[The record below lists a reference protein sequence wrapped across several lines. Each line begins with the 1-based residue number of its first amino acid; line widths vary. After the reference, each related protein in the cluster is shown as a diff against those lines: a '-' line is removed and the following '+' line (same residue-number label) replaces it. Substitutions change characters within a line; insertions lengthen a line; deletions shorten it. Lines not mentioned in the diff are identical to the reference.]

1 MKVFNT
7 LIPNDIPLTNYKIWE
22 YARKLEIPYF
32 RIVTMLD
39 NLPTKVNNSE
49 CGIVNLNKT
58 GERGS
63 HWVAYWK
70 EESTRIYFDSYG
82 QITPIEIQCYLK
94 TKSELNQGKSVIL
107 RNTDIVQ
114 PVDSSICGHL
124 CLFTLKALG
133 EGWTYQEVLN
143 TLREKRLTST
153 S

>member
-7 LIPNDIPLTNYKIWE
+7 LIPNDILLTNNEIWE
-22 YARKLEIPYF
+22 YARKLELPYF
-32 RIVTMLD
+32 RIVAMMD

-58 GERGS
+58 GEKGS

-70 EESTRIYFDSYG
+70 KESTRIYFDSYG

-114 PVDSSICGHL
+114 PVNSSICGHL

>member
-1 MKVFNT
+1 MKVFNI

-22 YARKLEIPYF
+22 YAHKLEIPYF
-32 RIVTMLD
+32 RIVAMLD

-70 EESTRIYFDSYG
+70 KESTRIYFDSYG

-114 PVDSSICGHL
+114 PVNSSICGHL